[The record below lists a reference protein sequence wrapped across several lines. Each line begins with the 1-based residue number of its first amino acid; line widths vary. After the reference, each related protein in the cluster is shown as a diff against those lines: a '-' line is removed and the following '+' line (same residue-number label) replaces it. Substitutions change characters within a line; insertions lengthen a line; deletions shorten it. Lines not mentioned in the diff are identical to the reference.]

1 MLVTV
6 LGAGLASSF
15 TRTATLSEL
24 SGTIAC
30 SPVPCIVPLGGGGS
44 GLLCRTSQE
53 KVQSRWRGEPR
64 LLSLFFLTDVTV
76 TDSIT

>member
-30 SPVPCIVPLGGGGS
+30 SPVPCIVPLGGGQRAAVQDFPGEGS
-44 GLLCRTSQE
+44 KQMERRATFA
-53 KVQSRWRGEPR
+53 
-64 LLSLFFLTDVTV
+64 LSLFFNRRHGD
-76 TDSIT
+76 